1 MRASAATRAPARS
14 FRSRVVSSRSDA
26 VRSRAVPVRAMGRAP
41 PDVDVAGDS
50 LEALGRRFVDAQ
62 NAGDA
67 EACVEMLV
75 PDDAEDGPARAYG
88 AEGTAAIRVTIRAH
102 LDAHPGLRYRTS
114 GWRAFTTPD
123 GEPAVSFAFTRACD
137 DPTKRG
143 AGTETLIF
151 DAAARR
157 VKRVEVTY

>member
-1 MRASAATRAPARS
+1 MRASPATRAPARS
-14 FRSRVVSSRSDA
+14 FRSRVVWSRSDA

-41 PDVDVAGDS
+41 DVDS

-67 EACVEMLV
+67 EACVAMLV

-88 AEGTAAIRVTIRAH
+88 AEGTVSIRATIRAH
-102 LDAHPGLRYRTS
+102 LDAHPGLHYRTS

-157 VKRVEVTY
+157 VKRVEVAY

>member
-1 MRASAATRAPARS
+1 M
-14 FRSRVVSSRSDA
+14 
-26 VRSRAVPVRAMGRAP
+26 RSRAVPVRAMGRAP
-41 PDVDVAGDS
+41 DVDS

-67 EACVEMLV
+67 EACVAMLV

-88 AEGTAAIRVTIRAH
+88 AEGTVSIRATIRAH
-102 LDAHPGLRYRTS
+102 LDAHPGLHYRTS

-123 GEPAVSFAFTRACD
+123 GEPAVSFHFTRACD

-143 AGTETLIF
+143 AGTEALIF